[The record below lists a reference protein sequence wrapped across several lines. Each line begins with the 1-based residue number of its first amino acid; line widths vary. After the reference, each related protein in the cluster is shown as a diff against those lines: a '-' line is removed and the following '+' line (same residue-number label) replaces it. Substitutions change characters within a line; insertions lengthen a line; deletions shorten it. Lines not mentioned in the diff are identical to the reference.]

1 MKFHEIV
8 NRLVKLYGFRMEFT
22 NIGTTSYGDR
32 NYATFVI
39 HNWDNFKLEVLPNG
53 EFYLNSDEQ
62 RNADRVKAQIQ
73 GLKRDDAG
81 NLVKQVT

>member
-1 MKFHEIV
+1 
-8 NRLVKLYGFRMEFT
+8 MEFT